1 VTFPTSRGDV
11 QAVRDVHFSIQ
22 PGETVGIIG
31 ESGSGKSVIGTSILR
46 LLPDSARIRGKIQY
60 LDTDIYALPQ
70 EIMHTMRGS
79 QISLIPQN
87 PGAALDPLLTN
98 GLQIAEVFQQNGL
111 SKTDS
116 WERAVLT
123 LKKFLFPNPSINALQ
138 YPHQFSG
145 GMRQRVV
152 TGISL
157 AGGPQLLIADEPTK
171 GLDQMTRDNS
181 YQIFSQITSDKKT
194 SLLLITHDLDLA
206 EKLCDRVMVMYSGEI
221 VEIGNTGEEIFTHP
235 QHPYTIGL
243 MKARPRNGLVPL
255 PGHSPNLADLP
266 VGCHFQDRCPYCQDI
281 CQKLHPEL
289 SLFHGRL
296 VRCHHSS

>member
-22 PGETVGIIG
+22 PGEIVGIIG
-31 ESGSGKSVIGTSILR
+31 ESGSGKSVIGASILR
-46 LLPDSARIRGKIQY
+46 LLPDSARIIGTIHY
-60 LDTDIYALPQ
+60 LDIDIYALPQ
-70 EIMHTMRGS
+70 EIMHTMRGK

-98 GLQIAEVFQQNGL
+98 GLQIAEVFQQAGH

-116 WERAVLT
+116 WERAILT

-157 AGGPQLLIADEPTK
+157 AGGPQLIIADEPTK
-171 GLDQMTRDNS
+171 GLDQITRDNS
-181 YQIFSQITSDKKT
+181 YQIFSQITSDKK
-194 SLLLITHDLDLA
+194 H
-206 EKLCDRVMVMYSGEI
+206 R
-221 VEIGNTGEEIFTHP
+221 F
-235 QHPYTIGL
+235 
-243 MKARPRNGLVPL
+243 
-255 PGHSPNLADLP
+255 
-266 VGCHFQDRCPYCQDI
+266 F
-281 CQKLHPEL
+281 
-289 SLFHGRL
+289 
-296 VRCHHSS
+296 